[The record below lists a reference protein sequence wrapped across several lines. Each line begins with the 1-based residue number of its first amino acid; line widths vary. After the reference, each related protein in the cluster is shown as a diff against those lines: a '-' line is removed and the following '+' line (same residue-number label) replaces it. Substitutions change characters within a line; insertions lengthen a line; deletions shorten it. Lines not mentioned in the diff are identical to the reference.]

1 MCHFFFRYFRHGFF
15 LSEYFD
21 VFDLQN
27 AIAGISYEYGN
38 TNTAAGLRLVREH
51 YFNNGHGD
59 RMEIQNF
66 REFEDYFKI
75 NHAIMIL
82 FLSELI
88 HTQ

>member
-1 MCHFFFRYFRHGFF
+1 M
-15 LSEYFD
+15 
-21 VFDLQN
+21 FDLQN

-66 REFEDYFKI
+66 RK
-75 NHAIMIL
+75 L
-82 FLSELI
+82 LLSQL
-88 HTQ
+88 